1 MTEREKLIDLMIE
14 AKRTD
19 PETGSF
25 TDYLADYLLEHG
37 VIVPPETG
45 IGDVSDGY
53 HTFNE
58 LYHHRAVLFSVIC
71 NTFKDKAWKS
81 KKHDTGDMF
90 DGMFIVGIETPQ
102 GQATYH
108 YDINPYWD
116 MFKVKELPN
125 APKWDGHTPEEAIR
139 RISILQVDNVIV
151 LPCMVGDIV
160 YVPYKDS
167 QTIEEKRVKSIS
179 HVINELENS
188 MEFNCKHNYAFL
200 DTDINR
206 EVFLTREEAEKA
218 LKEQEV
224 KPCQSKSQALKS
236 KT

>member
-1 MTEREKLIDLMIE
+1 MTDRENLTALLM
-14 AKRTD
+14 AGAGDCLGKGGTLNC
-19 PETGSF
+19 SK
-25 TDYLADYLLEHG
+25 LADYLIEHG
-37 VIVPPETG
+37 VIVLPETG

-81 KKHDTGDMF
+81 KKHNTGDMF

-139 RISILQVDNVIV
+139 RISMLQVDNVIV
-151 LPCMVGDIV
+151 LPCKVGNIV
-160 YVPYKDS
+160 YVTYQDS
-167 QTIEEKRVKSIS
+167 QTIEEKRVKSMS
-179 HVINELENS
+179 HKINELENS
-188 MEFNCKHNYAFL
+188 MKFICRHNYGFL

-206 EVFLTREEAEKA
+206 KVFLTREEAEKA
-218 LKEQEV
+218 LKERE
-224 KPCQSKSQALKS
+224 
-236 KT
+236 